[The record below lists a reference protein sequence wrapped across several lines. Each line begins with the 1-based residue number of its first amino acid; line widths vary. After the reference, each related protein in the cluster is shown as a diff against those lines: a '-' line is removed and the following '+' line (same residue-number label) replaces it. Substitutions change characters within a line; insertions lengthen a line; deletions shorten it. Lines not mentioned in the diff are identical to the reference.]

1 MDGHSLLIEEVRDVL
16 PELGMARLLMDLERE
31 VGLRP
36 IRVSS
41 CTVLEISPGAPE
53 DDVLQGI
60 PEGSVVAV
68 LGAEAD
74 PLIEEIQDSIRRSD
88 GSRLKAIATKIQK
101 IGDDFDRKVA
111 RAVAE
116 AKGQPEKVELDFRA
130 SNLPTV
136 TEIRYK
142 EKTLVSFFA
151 VTEDFPINFQVFAY
165 NGGFLDREAFSL
177 IEHHESDSSPRLACI
192 LIVRPPQLSDLEARA
207 LELVPPELSEGNI
220 SSGLIAFIPAV
231 VVFVTAFAA
240 RKLVQKVVEAAIVA
254 AVAWAVER
262 VLNKIFGATPR
273 IESLISSDEARAALD
288 ELEPGASARQLL
300 ETRRNL
306 VLLGREGQPRKG

>member
-1 MDGHSLLIEEVRDVL
+1 VSDTLQERVVEHVVARHLDRSGLA
-16 PELGMARLLMDLERE
+16 ARLLMDLERE

-130 SNLPTV
+130 SDLPTV

-220 SSGLIAFIPAV
+220 SSGLIATEPVLVSVREASSICLV
-231 VVFVTAFAA
+231 VHQQWVIKAARWAGSRAFARVSTDEGTTFA
-240 RKLVQKVVEAAIVA
+240 RTLQALPPKPSAHQLLVARTEAL
-254 AVAWAVER
+254 
-262 VLNKIFGATPR
+262 LNGL
-273 IESLISSDEARAALD
+273 S
-288 ELEPGASARQLL
+288 SAR
-300 ETRRNL
+300 
-306 VLLGREGQPRKG
+306 